1 MLFPAPPVDWALKTV
16 LKADTHGARR
26 ILPIME
32 AETLI
37 DHGAPVRQFS
47 VMLPNRAG
55 ALAALV
61 KLLRT
66 SAIEVIGLSVQDSRD
81 ATVARL
87 VVSDPDTTEQLF
99 MEKGI
104 PHTSCELV
112 VIAMRES
119 GPGLLQCLDTL
130 MIAETNID
138 FAYALMPGPKG
149 HSMLAMHVEDYEFAI
164 AILHQSGF
172 KLLYQEDLSR

>member
-1 MLFPAPPVDWALKTV
+1 
-16 LKADTHGARR
+16 
-26 ILPIME
+26 ME
-32 AETLI
+32 TETI
-37 DHGAPVRQFS
+37 INHGAPVRQFS
-47 VMLPNRAG
+47 VMLPNRVG

-61 KLLRT
+61 KLLRA

-87 VVSDPDTTEQLF
+87 VVSDPEAAEHLF

-104 PHTSCELV
+104 AHAACELV
-112 VIAMRES
+112 VVAMRES

-138 FAYALMPGPKG
+138 FAYALMPNPEGL
-149 HSMLAMHVEDYEFAI
+149 SMLAMHVEDYEFAV

-172 KLLYQEDLSR
+172 KLMYQEDISR

>member
-1 MLFPAPPVDWALKTV
+1 MES
-16 LKADTHGARR
+16 DT
-26 ILPIME
+26 I
-32 AETLI
+32 I

-47 VMLPNRAG
+47 VLLSNRVG

-66 SAIEVIGLSVQDSRD
+66 SAIEVIGLSMQDSRD
-81 ATVARL
+81 ATIARL
-87 VVSDPDTTEQLF
+87 VVSDPDSAEQVL

-104 PHTSCELV
+104 PFTDCELV
-112 VIAMRES
+112 VVAMRES
-119 GPGLLQCLDTL
+119 GPGLLRVLDTL

-138 FAYALMPGPKG
+138 FAYALMPSSEGQ
-149 HSMLAMHVEDYEFAI
+149 SMLAMHVEDYEFAL

-172 KLLYQEDLSR
+172 KVLYQEDLSR

>member
-1 MLFPAPPVDWALKTV
+1 
-16 LKADTHGARR
+16 
-26 ILPIME
+26 ME
-32 AETLI
+32 TETII
-37 DHGAPVRQFS
+37 DHGEPVRQFS

-55 ALAALV
+55 ALAAMV
-61 KLLRT
+61 KLMRA

-87 VVSDPDTTEQLF
+87 VVSDPDTAEHLF
-99 MEKGI
+99 IEKGI
-104 PHTSCELV
+104 PHATCELV
-112 VIAMRES
+112 VVGLKES

-138 FAYALMPGPKG
+138 FAYALRPAPGG
-149 HSMLAMHVEDYEFAI
+149 HSMLAMHVEDYEFAV

>member
-1 MLFPAPPVDWALKTV
+1 MES
-16 LKADTHGARR
+16 DT
-26 ILPIME
+26 I
-32 AETLI
+32 I
-37 DHGAPVRQFS
+37 DHGEPVRQFS

-55 ALAALV
+55 ALAAMV
-61 KLLRT
+61 KLLR
-66 SAIEVIGLSVQDSRD
+66 SLGIEVIGLSVQDSRD

-87 VVSDPDTTEQLF
+87 VVSDPDATEQLF

-104 PHTSCELV
+104 PHTTCELV

-119 GPGLLQCLDTL
+119 GPGLLQCLDSL

-138 FAYALMPGPKG
+138 FAYGLLPSPEGL
-149 HSMLAMHVEDYEFAI
+149 SMLAMHVEDYEFAV

-172 KLLYQEDLSR
+172 KVMYQEDLSR

>member
-1 MLFPAPPVDWALKTV
+1 MDS
-16 LKADTHGARR
+16 DT
-26 ILPIME
+26 I
-32 AETLI
+32 I
-37 DHGAPVRQFS
+37 DHGSPVRQFS

-55 ALAALV
+55 ALAAMV
-61 KLLRT
+61 KMLRG
-66 SAIEVIGLSVQDSRD
+66 SAIEVVGLSVQDSRD

-87 VVSDPDTTEQLF
+87 VVSDPETTAQIF

-104 PHTSCELV
+104 PHTTCELV
-112 VIAMRES
+112 VVALREA

-138 FAYALMPGPKG
+138 FAYALMPSPNGL
-149 HSMLAMHVEDYEFAI
+149 SMLAMHVEDYEFAV

-172 KLLYQEDLSR
+172 KLMYQDDLSR

>member
-1 MLFPAPPVDWALKTV
+1 
-16 LKADTHGARR
+16 
-26 ILPIME
+26 ME
-32 AETLI
+32 SETII
-37 DHGAPVRQFS
+37 DHGEPVRQFS

-55 ALAALV
+55 ALAAMV
-61 KLLRT
+61 KLLR
-66 SAIEVIGLSVQDSRD
+66 SMAIEVIGLSVQDSRD

-87 VVSDPDTTEQLF
+87 VVSDPDTAEHLF

-138 FAYALMPGPKG
+138 FAYALMPSPEGQ
-149 HSMLAMHVEDYEFAI
+149 SLLAMHVEDYEFAVTV
-164 AILHQSGF
+164 LHQSGF
-172 KLLYQEDLSR
+172 KLMYQEDLSR